1 MAGSN
6 FVDYV
11 KIFARSGHGGSGSAH
26 FRREKFVEFGG
37 PDGGDGGRGGHII
50 LRGDSQYWTLI
61 HLKYQRH
68 QFAED
73 GEGGSGARS
82 SGKNGKDIVIP
93 VPLGTVARRVLEDG
107 TTEYAG
113 EVTADG
119 EELVLLKGGR
129 GGLGNWHFK
138 TSTNQAPRYAQP
150 GEDRQEG
157 TFILELKVLADVGL
171 VGFPNAGKSTLLSV
185 VSAAKPK
192 IANYAFTTLEPN
204 LGIVECRDHHSFVM
218 ADIPGIIEGAHEGKG
233 LGTRFLRHIE
243 RNSVLLFMIPA
254 DSDDIRKDYAVLLGE
269 LTQYNPELLDKERLD
284 RQEGTFIL
292 ELKVLADVGLVGFP
306 NAGKS
311 TLLSVVSAA
320 KPKIANYAFTTLE
333 PNLGIVECRDHHS
346 FVMADIPGIIEGAHE
361 GKGLGT
367 RFLRHIE
374 RNSVLLFMIP
384 ADSDDIR
391 KDYAV
396 LLGELTQYNPELL
409 DKERLL
415 AITKCDML
423 DEDLIEEM
431 KSHLPEGVPSVF
443 ISSISGMNIP
453 RLKDMLWEAL
463 QK

>member
-93 VPLGTVARRVLEDG
+93 VPLGTVARQVLEDG

-269 LTQYNPELLDKERLD
+269 LTQYNPELLDKERL
-284 RQEGTFIL
+284 
-292 ELKVLADVGLVGFP
+292 
-306 NAGKS
+306 
-311 TLLSVVSAA
+311 
-320 KPKIANYAFTTLE
+320 
-333 PNLGIVECRDHHS
+333 
-346 FVMADIPGIIEGAHE
+346 
-361 GKGLGT
+361 
-367 RFLRHIE
+367 
-374 RNSVLLFMIP
+374 
-384 ADSDDIR
+384 
-391 KDYAV
+391 
-396 LLGELTQYNPELL
+396 
-409 DKERLL
+409 L

-423 DEDLIEEM
+423 DEELIEEM

>member
-93 VPLGTVARRVLEDG
+93 VPLGTVARQVLEDG

-150 GEDRQEG
+150 GE
-157 TFILELKVLADVGL
+157 
-171 VGFPNAGKSTLLSV
+171 
-185 VSAAKPK
+185 
-192 IANYAFTTLEPN
+192 
-204 LGIVECRDHHSFVM
+204 
-218 ADIPGIIEGAHEGKG
+218 
-233 LGTRFLRHIE
+233 
-243 RNSVLLFMIPA
+243 
-254 DSDDIRKDYAVLLGE
+254 
-269 LTQYNPELLDKERLD
+269 D